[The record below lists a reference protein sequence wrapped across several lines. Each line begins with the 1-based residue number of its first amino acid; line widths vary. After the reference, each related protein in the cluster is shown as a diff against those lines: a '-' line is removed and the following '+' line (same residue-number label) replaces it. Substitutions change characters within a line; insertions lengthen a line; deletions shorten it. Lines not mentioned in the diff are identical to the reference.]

1 MKALPYIK
9 NPASDPAFET
19 YFTKQWVDNYVVSLH
34 NFLSTTFRHMR
45 RFPLILS
52 DVVSVCLCIFVAL
65 PSLLSFNI
73 DRVQRRAQQSEI
85 ENLKNQIEALKA
97 TAEVRENEIAKLKHE
112 VNGKFDVGI
121 GLYSNFECC
130 PFMQIAETRREV
142 TDGISLI
149 RRRAASLTRE
159 PRTNGSGDTRVQQT
173 DKAAA
178 DIPSSAVSE
187 DIGEIDEEPFLLVSQ
202 VHAKSMWM
210 CCFHISNA
218 LELRMNMPSTLQQS
232 HMQNFLVRKT

>member
-1 MKALPYIK
+1 
-9 NPASDPAFET
+9 
-19 YFTKQWVDNYVVSLH
+19 
-34 NFLSTTFRHMR
+34 
-45 RFPLILS
+45 
-52 DVVSVCLCIFVAL
+52 
-65 PSLLSFNI
+65 
-73 DRVQRRAQQSEI
+73 
-85 ENLKNQIEALKA
+85 
-97 TAEVRENEIAKLKHE
+97 
-112 VNGKFDVGI
+112 
-121 GLYSNFECC
+121 
-130 PFMQIAETRREV
+130 MQIAETRREV